1 MGKVFISKCVFANFI
16 LVYITYVTSFIIM
29 CPVGTTL
36 QRFEIIDAKLDS
48 VTEYVIN
55 DVYPVE
61 RQRRD
66 SMVMELNIK
75 NDTREFVYS
84 FHDDINDIR
93 TRFVE
98 IAHKRVIGYISHG
111 SFDILLMSN
120 IDDWCDVEKKLGTL
134 IKPGEGTKRVDYL
147 YYSVPQWG
155 CGKYIMYEPL
165 CWHFKYANGKVSH
178 PIGRLGFY

>member
-29 CPVGTTL
+29 YPVGTTL

-75 NDTREFVYS
+75 NDTMEFVYS

-98 IAHKRVIGYISHG
+98 IAHKRVMGYISHG

-134 IKPGEGTKRVDYL
+134 IKPVEGLTR
-147 YYSVPQWG
+147 
-155 CGKYIMYEPL
+155 
-165 CWHFKYANGKVSH
+165 
-178 PIGRLGFY
+178 

>member
-75 NDTREFVYS
+75 MTRWS
-84 FHDDINDIR
+84 L
-93 TRFVE
+93 
-98 IAHKRVIGYISHG
+98 YIL
-111 SFDILLMSN
+111 FMMILTT
-120 IDDWCDVEKKLGTL
+120 LGRGL
-134 IKPGEGTKRVDYL
+134 
-147 YYSVPQWG
+147 
-155 CGKYIMYEPL
+155 
-165 CWHFKYANGKVSH
+165 
-178 PIGRLGFY
+178 